1 MRRLIA
7 AAATL
12 ALLTA
17 TGGCALVPG
26 EGKIRLTVYFAKTTS
41 LYEQSRVRIMGA
53 DAGSVVS
60 IEPEEN
66 RVRVELEVEESV
78 PVRRDTRAAIA
89 SANALG
95 ERFVVLHPPW
105 QPGAPKAPS
114 GMVIPQERT
123 KLPVEIDDA
132 LAAFARLN
140 KSIDPNQ
147 LGDAVGRGAEDL
159 RGRGGDINDALR
171 GTADLTENLAAQD
184 ERIVSLADGL
194 RTLATELNSRDKRLG
209 ELIDSFSSVS
219 RSLTE
224 ERARLT
230 EFIRGLAA
238 VIRESR
244 VLVTAYKETLPSTVS
259 DLSNIVLTLKSN
271 AGSLNQAIEALGTF
285 ADVAIDGWDREN
297 HVATIRVVVHGTL
310 RAWLQPLFDAM
321 GWGTVPCLEGQPALA
336 NCTEGPR

>member
-7 AAATL
+7 AAAAL
-12 ALLTA
+12 ALTA
-17 TGGCALVPG
+17 TTGGCAIAPG
-26 EGKIRLTVYFAKTTS
+26 DGTYRLTVHFAKTTS
-41 LYEQSRVRIMGA
+41 LYERSRVKIMGA
-53 DAGSVVS
+53 DAGNVVS
-60 IEPEEN
+60 ITPEEN
-66 RVRVELEVEESV
+66 GVRVELELDGSV

-114 GMVIPQERT
+114 GMVVPRERT

-140 KSIDPNQ
+140 ESIDPKQ
-147 LGDAVGRGAEDL
+147 LGDAVGRGADDL
-159 RGRGGDINDALR
+159 RGRGGDVNDALR

-194 RTLATELNSRDKRLG
+194 RTLATELNARDKRLG

-219 RSLTE
+219 RTLTE

-230 EFIRGLAA
+230 AFIEGLAA
-238 VIRESR
+238 AIRESR
-244 VLVTAYKETLPSTVS
+244 VIVTAYKETLPSTVS

-271 AGSLNQAIEALGTF
+271 AGSLNQAIDALGTF
-285 ADVAIDGWDREN
+285 ADVAVDAWDRQN

-321 GWGTVPCLEGQPALA
+321 GWGTVPCLQGEPALA